1 MMPNTISLPHF
12 SALSCVYSAHIYGVN
27 GNRNFTSIRFIKE
40 GDHALEFHEL
50 GEIMLVA
57 RDINA

>member
-1 MMPNTISLPHF
+1 MPNIISLPHF
-12 SALSCVYSAHIYGVN
+12 IALSHVHSAHIYAMN
-27 GNRNFTSIRFIKE
+27 GNRNFTGIRLIKE
-40 GDHALEFHEL
+40 EDHALEFHEL

>member
-1 MMPNTISLPHF
+1 MS
-12 SALSCVYSAHIYGVN
+12 
-27 GNRNFTSIRFIKE
+27 GNRNFPRIRLIKKE
-40 GDHALEFHEL
+40 DHALEFHEL